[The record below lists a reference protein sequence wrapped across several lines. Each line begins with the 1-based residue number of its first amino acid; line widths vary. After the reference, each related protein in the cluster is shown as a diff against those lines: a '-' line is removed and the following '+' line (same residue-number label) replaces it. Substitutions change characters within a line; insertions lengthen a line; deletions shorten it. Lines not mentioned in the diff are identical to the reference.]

1 METSWAVSSKW
12 LLTWSTLAP
21 AIEGGC
27 SAAALRAAI
36 GRWRTGPQVALGLT
50 YVGAATAATAWSDC
64 SAAARTSARSAAAIT
79 GQTEVAG
86 EVAGEEVPAVGM

>member
-21 AIEGGC
+21 AIAGGC

-36 GRWRTGPQVALGLT
+36 GRWRTGCRTLS
-50 YVGAATAATAWSDC
+50 YVGAAAAAAAWSDC
-64 SAAARTSARSAAAIT
+64 CAAARTSARSAAVIT
-79 GQTEVAG
+79 SQTEVAG
-86 EVAGEEVPAVGM
+86 EVAGEEVPAAGM